1 MAGRDNMRLGYL
13 LWMFLRN
20 YLKLCCLIVL
30 FTIITSDRS
39 FAEQGKTD
47 IPGAARVVLV
57 KAGKLMNDKNF
68 AGAIA
73 LLGDFQ
79 AQAPSEKAGEKD
91 KKGCLHAEVY
101 QALGTCYL
109 FDNKFRQA
117 ANAFECALQKDPNLL
132 AAKLNLANSYYE
144 LHEYSK
150 AAQCFA
156 QAYEL
161 APDKNPEYLYF
172 SAVAHLLAKQND
184 KSITVFERL
193 LAAHAIDFLPEWRE
207 YLVHALIAAD
217 KHHRALPHIRNL
229 GEVYSGEKQMQW
241 QEILLH
247 QYLQLN
253 MEKEALGLANRLIG
267 QDPTEPRW
275 WRALV
280 HIHLQQNRYQPA
292 LTGLLV
298 AGFLD
303 PLSEQEVQLVADL
316 YLHLGV
322 PQKAALLYET
332 ILNDKKSPRILTNL
346 VIALQQ
352 MDQAEHALATLEK
365 FQEESMSPKMA
376 MLKADL
382 LYTSGN
388 YKDAARYYH
397 ITAESGE
404 GKQQD
409 RARQMAEYAK
419 LQATHE
425 QDKMSRRR
433 ATTIF

>member
-13 LWMFLRN
+13 LCMFLRN
-20 YLKLCCLIVL
+20 CIKLSCLIVL
-30 FTIITSDRS
+30 LTLFISDQS
-39 FAEQGKTD
+39 LADQTKSN
-47 IPGAARVVLV
+47 IPGAARVILV
-57 KAGKLMNDKNF
+57 KAGKFMNDKNY

-73 LLGDFQ
+73 LLVNFQ
-79 AQAPSEKAGEKD
+79 AQAPSEKAGKD

-109 FDNKFRQA
+109 FDNKFQQA

-132 AAKLNLANSYYE
+132 AARLNLAKSFYE

-150 AAQCFA
+150 AAECFA
-156 QAYEL
+156 RAYEQ
-161 APDKNPEYLYF
+161 APDKNPEHLYF
-172 SAVAHLLAKQND
+172 SAVAHLLAKQNN
-184 KSITVFERL
+184 KSIIVFERL
-193 LAAHAIDFLPEWRE
+193 LAAHSSDFRPEWRE
-207 YLVHALIAAD
+207 NMVHSLLAAG
-217 KHHRALPHIRNL
+217 KHKRALPHIRNL
-229 GEVYSGEKQMQW
+229 VEVYSGEKQMQW

-247 QYLQLN
+247 QYLQLD
-253 MEKEALGLANRLIG
+253 MEKEAQALANRLID
-267 QDPTEPRW
+267 QTPTEPKW

-303 PLSEQEVQLVADL
+303 PLSEQEVQLAADL

-322 PQKAALLYET
+322 PQQAAPLYET
-332 ILNDKKSPRILTNL
+332 ILTVKKSSRNLTNL

-352 MDQAEHALATLEK
+352 MDQAEQALTTLEK
-365 FQEESMSPKMA
+365 FSEEKISPKMA

-382 LYTSGN
+382 LYMSGKF
-388 YKDAARYYH
+388 KDAAQFYNM
-397 ITAESGE
+397 TAESGA

-425 QDKMSRRR
+425 QDRMSRRR
-433 ATTIF
+433 ATATF

>member
-1 MAGRDNMRLGYL
+1 MRLGYL

-20 YLKLCCLIVL
+20 CIKLSCLIVL
-30 FTIITSDRS
+30 FTIFISDRS

-57 KAGKLMNDKNF
+57 KAGKLMNDKNY

-73 LLGDFQ
+73 LLIDFQ
-79 AQAPSEKAGEKD
+79 AQAPSEKSGKKD

-109 FDNKFRQA
+109 FDNKFQQA
-117 ANAFECALQKDPNLL
+117 ANAFERALQKNPKLL
-132 AAKLNLANSYYE
+132 AAKLNLAKSYYE

-150 AAQCFA
+150 AARCFA
-156 QAYEL
+156 QAYDL

-184 KSITVFERL
+184 QSITVFEQL
-193 LAAHAIDFLPEWRE
+193 LAAHVNDFRPEWGE
-207 YLVHALIAAD
+207 NLVHALIAAD
-217 KHHRALPHIRNL
+217 KHKRALPHIRNL
-229 GEVYSGEKQMQW
+229 AEVYSGEKQMQW

-253 MEKEALGLANRLIG
+253 MEKEALGLANRLIE
-267 QDPTEPRW
+267 QVPTEPKW

-280 HIHLQQNRYQPA
+280 HIHLQQNKYQPA
-292 LTGLLV
+292 LSGLLIT
-298 AGFLD
+298 GYLD
-303 PLSEQEVQLVADL
+303 PLSEQEVQLAADL
-316 YLHLGV
+316 YLHLGI
-322 PQKAALLYET
+322 PQQAAPLYET
-332 ILNDKKSPRILTNL
+332 ILNAKKSSRNLTNL
-346 VIALQQ
+346 IIALQQ
-352 MDQAEHALATLEK
+352 MDQADQALAILDK
-365 FQEESMSPKMA
+365 FPEDAMSAQIA

-397 ITAESGE
+397 ITAESGA

-419 LQATHE
+419 LQATYE
-425 QDKMSRRR
+425 QDRISRPS
-433 ATTIF
+433 ATATF